1 MTVSEL
7 KGVLAKYNIRP
18 NKSLGQNF
26 LTDRNIA
33 EKMIKTCRLSTG
45 DWVLEIGPGLGALTT
60 SLATSVKKLIAIEKD
75 RQVCFALSEL
85 TKDYSNVEVMCDDF
99 LEVDLTRTLVE
110 CSDKVK
116 VIGNLPYYVTTPIIE
131 KLIDNSGNFGS
142 IFITVQKEVADR
154 ICARPG
160 EKDYSSLSCFVQF
173 HMKPAILFDIGRNS
187 FYPQPE
193 VESAF
198 MELSILPAPP
208 VQVND
213 KEKLFAVIRAGFGQ
227 RRKTLLNSLLSS
239 EVIKTDKTGLS
250 ALLNK
255 IGIDPNTRAEEL
267 SLADFARIAN
277 AI

>member
-1 MTVSEL
+1 
-7 KGVLAKYNIRP
+7 
-18 NKSLGQNF
+18 

-33 EKMIKTCRLSTG
+33 EKMIKACRLSIG

-60 SLATSVKKLIAIEKD
+60 SLATSVKKLIAVEKD

-85 TKDYSNVEVMCDDF
+85 TKDYSNLEVMCDDF
-99 LEVDLTRTLVE
+99 LEADLNRILAE
-110 CSDKVK
+110 RPDKVK

-131 KLIDNSGNFGS
+131 KLIDNSGNFS
-142 IFITVQKEVADR
+142 SVFITVQKEVADR
-154 ICARPG
+154 ICARPR
-160 EKDYSSLSCFVQF
+160 EEDYSSLSCFVQF
-173 HMKPAILFDIGRNS
+173 HMKPAILFTIGRNA
-187 FYPQPE
+187 FYPQPD

-213 KEKLFAVIRAGFGQ
+213 EAKLFAVIRAGFGQ
-227 RRKTLLNSLLSS
+227 RRKTLLNSLFSS
-239 EVIKTDKTGLS
+239 EVIKTDKAGLS

-255 IGIDPNTRAEEL
+255 IGIDPGIRAEEL
-267 SLADFARIAN
+267 SLEDFALIAN